1 MADKSLSLLKTT
13 LPPKFNW
20 KFPGPPLQP
29 SDVFVCAANEEQE
42 QTTEMKQE
50 KMIRRARI
58 GKLEGKIWKEC
69 RYKEVRFLGLAAFR
83 VLLS

>member
-1 MADKSLSLLKTT
+1 MVDGSLSLLKTT
-13 LPPKFNW
+13 LPPRFNW

-29 SDVFVCAANEEQE
+29 SVAFVCAAKEEQE
-42 QTTEMKQE
+42 QITEMKQE
-50 KMIRRARI
+50 KTIRRIRI
-58 GKLEGKIWKEC
+58 GKFEGKIWKEC